1 MKRAFHHLP
10 ALSSMHC
17 LQTVRMAIL
26 SDRIWFL
33 VVILIGTAPG
43 ITQDAEYLVLWP
55 FGFFPYRLWGKLT
68 LEIGFL
74 KVGCVWNFRNTC
86 HRTFPEG
93 SCLLRPLAICPAQR
107 LHEASR
113 LPALCVCEASG
124 QMFRSSLRSLSAD
137 SQLLCVWGLGR
148 CSACVCLWGL
158 WADAQL
164 LCFYEASKQ
173 MPRLCVSMRSIGIS
187 SAHRDIWGL
196 QADAQLL
203 SMMPLA
209 MHSAQCIYEVF

>member
-55 FGFFPYRLWGKLT
+55 FGFFPYRLWGNLT

-113 LPALCVCEASG
+113 LPAPVCLWGFWADVQILSKKPLSRLSAPVCMRSRQMLCLGV
-124 QMFRSSLRSLSAD
+124 SLRT
-137 SQLLCVWGLGR
+137 LGR
-148 CSACVCLWGL
+148 CSTPVFLWSL
-158 WADAQL
+158 
-164 LCFYEASKQ
+164 
-173 MPRLCVSMRSIGIS
+173 
-187 SAHRDIWGL
+187 
-196 QADAQLL
+196 
-203 SMMPLA
+203 
-209 MHSAQCIYEVF
+209 